1 MTLNN
6 LKKRII
12 TSLVLLSIIYIIFN
26 FNFFLAY
33 ILIVIGVLS
42 IIEFLQISKKIF
54 TKSVVLFFFN
64 LIFIL
69 YIFYFCMTFFLMV
82 SHSGFKIIILMLLII
97 CVASDMGVIF
107 LEKYL
112 RDQN

>member
-12 TSLVLLSIIYIIFN
+12 TSLVLLSIIYLIFN

-69 YIFYFCMTFFLMV
+69 YIFYFCMTFF
-82 SHSGFKIIILMLLII
+82 
-97 CVASDMGVIF
+97 
-107 LEKYL
+107 
-112 RDQN
+112 